1 MENVAFTYHI
11 TVQKL
16 KEKELELMQKLEEA
30 QSFNRRV
37 ETAIRIKH
45 EEVY

>member
-1 MENVAFTYHI
+1 MENVAFTYHM

-16 KEKELELMQKLEEA
+16 KEKELELMQKIEEV
-30 QSFNRRV
+30 QNNNRQIEASLRM
-37 ETAIRIKH
+37 KH